1 MTTTGEGRGRP
12 RRLLDP
18 HNSHGEAIAW
28 ALAILMDLSG
38 KTQRAIASESGYS
51 KSAVSRVTDSQL
63 TGSHNAVRGY
73 VKACGEPAEPWVR
86 LYKLAKEVTRS
97 PEKAEEFA
105 QALAELCAESLEEEH
120 VQRLGSV
127 RDLVSA
133 WLASPATDDASGENP
148 AQSPRASQD
157 QTVPSTTT
165 GRVVGERPPGSHHG
179 EPGDANGPGPGEAGT
194 HTPSTTGGTP
204 FTLGRKGRTGS
215 SGADTRRK
223 KPFRRS
229 GQHAVL
235 TGGIACVTLLVAV
248 SVWQLRDHTDTD
260 GVPHRSPTPSS
271 SSTSFSPTI
280 NQAVNAELMERLK
293 EAQEGKRKWLIGVKD
308 GQPGLSE
315 KKGKNWVG
323 VEIEFAKIITAALG
337 VDVENISWVPAGT
350 NLRPSLL
357 DSKEVDMFVGTY
369 GMSPERERGARGVP
383 AVAFAGP
390 YFQTTQKVMLRKDK
404 GEPKLANFRKES
416 KLVQSIDDVPLGA
429 RVCVVKGSS
438 ADVYLEKEGKFSNR
452 ARVSDYNICVEGLKV
467 SDPVTSSY
475 DAVITDAVILDGF
488 MELHSGE
495 YMIARDRL
503 IGKPEEYGI
512 GLNRNATDLKIE
524 ICQAMKTKKVMDET
538 KKIYENLTGGK
549 PVTQGVCPQ
558 S

>member
-1 MTTTGEGRGRP
+1 MTTREEGRGRP
-12 RRLLDP
+12 RRMLDP

-38 KTQRAIASESGYS
+38 KTQKVIAAEIGYS

-73 VKACGEPAEPWVR
+73 VEACGEPAEPWVR
-86 LYKLAKEVTRS
+86 LYKLAKEVTGS

-120 VQRLGSV
+120 VQRLGSA

-133 WLASPATDDASGENP
+133 WLASPAAADDASAENP
-148 AQSPRASQD
+148 AQSPRASQE

-165 GRVVGERPPGSHHG
+165 GRAVGERPPRSHHG
-179 EPGDANGPGPGEAGT
+179 EAGDANGSGPGEAGT
-194 HTPSTTGGTP
+194 HTPSRAGGTP
-204 FTLGRKGRTGS
+204 FTPGRGKGRTGS

-235 TGGIACVTLLVAV
+235 AGGIACVALVVAV
-248 SVWQLRDHTDTD
+248 GVWQLREHTDTETD
-260 GVPHRSPTPSS
+260 GAPHRSPTPSS
-271 SSTSFSPTI
+271 SSTSFSPPI
-280 NQAVNAELMERLK
+280 NQAVNAEFMERLK
-293 EAQEGKRKWLIGVKD
+293 EAQEGKRKWVIGVKD

-315 KKGKNWVG
+315 KKGTEWVG
-323 VEIEFAKIITAALG
+323 VEIEYAKIITAALG
-337 VDVENISWVPAGT
+337 VDVKNISWVPAGT

-357 DSKEVDMFVGTY
+357 DSKDVDMFVGTY
-369 GMSPERERGARGVP
+369 GMSPERERGDQRTP
-383 AVAFAGP
+383 AVTFAGP
-390 YFQTTQKVMLRKDK
+390 YFQTDQKIMLQNDK
-404 GEPKLANFRKES
+404 ENPGQAHFHKES
-416 KLVQSIDDVPLGA
+416 RVVKSIDDMPSGA

-438 ADVYLEKEGKFSNR
+438 ADEYLEKASKFPDR
-452 ARVSDYNICVEGLKV
+452 ARVSDYSICVKGLKV
-467 SDPVTSSY
+467 PY
-475 DAVITDAVILDGF
+475 DALVTDAVILYEF
-488 MELHSGE
+488 MKLHPDD
-495 YMIARDRL
+495 YVIARDRL
-503 IGKPEEYGI
+503 ILEPEKYGI
-512 GLNRNATDLKIE
+512 GLNKNAVDLKKE
-524 ICQAMKTKKVMDET
+524 ICQAMKTKKVVDET
-538 KKIYENLTGGK
+538 EKIYKNLTGGK